1 MSPRDAIDRASIV
14 DIWASLGGGDLGH
27 GRGVAFWRGGDGLN
41 VSLDEAKGV
50 FFDHAHG
57 TGGGILAL
65 VETVLGCDRPAA
77 LRWLAAHLGVQLD
90 GQWSLTPAEKRAYA
104 IRRCEAERKARELTA
119 SRKQRLRGLGDDRD
133 CSVTATACSARWRA
147 MTRRAILRE
156 ARAFKRFA
164 EANRARLERLQGLDR
179 TLFDN
184 EADPDYRSLR
194 RRADD
199 ELKSARRA
207 IWG

>member
-14 DIWASLGGGDLGH
+14 DIWASLGGGDLRH

-77 LRWLAAHLGVQLD
+77 LRWLAAHLGVELD
-90 GQWSLTPAEKRAYA
+90 GQWSLTAAEKRAYA

-119 SRKQRLRGLGDDRD
+119 SRKQRLRGLRDDRD
-133 CSVTATACSARWRA
+133 RLYISENSTCAIARTSLATGVEDKQGWA
-147 MTRRAILRE
+147 AIW
-156 ARAFKRFA
+156 ARAHDDLRGD
-164 EANRARLERLQGLDR
+164 EV
-179 TLFDN
+179 
-184 EADPDYRSLR
+184 EADIERIESMTLAELVVVR
-194 RRADD
+194 R
-199 ELKSARRA
+199 KSTQLWEAA
-207 IWG
+207 